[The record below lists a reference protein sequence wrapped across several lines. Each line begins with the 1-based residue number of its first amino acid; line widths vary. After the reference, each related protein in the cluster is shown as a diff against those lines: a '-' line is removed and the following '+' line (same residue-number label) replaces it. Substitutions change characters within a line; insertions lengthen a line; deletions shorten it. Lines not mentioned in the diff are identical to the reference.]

1 MKDHVLKKYS
11 KYLFLAAFLIIAVL
25 AFLVVKSYVN
35 AILSSIVLAYLFYP
49 WYKKLN
55 SIVKRDYLAAF
66 LMTILLIIL
75 IIAPSFFV
83 ANSMIKE
90 SITLY
95 NEIKTSQLNLPNYI
109 LTGIDKIF
117 QYIIG
122 ESSTLLK
129 ALPKFFINVF
139 ITLFLFFYLLKDGT
153 KIIKEIKSL
162 IPLSEKHKNDVVNEF
177 KNVTDAIVY
186 GLILTG
192 IIIAIVAVI
201 GFYIFKVSSPVL
213 WGLAILVI
221 SILPGIGNTFIWVP
235 IGIIKILNNDITNG
249 VGILIYGALFISG
262 LETLIRVK
270 IIGYKTKIHPA
281 FIVLGV
287 FGGISLLGFI
297 GLFFG
302 PLILVIF
309 ITLLKS
315 ILVEK

>member
-11 KYLFLAAFLIIAVL
+11 KYLFLAAFIIIAIL
-25 AFLVVKSYVN
+25 SFLVVKGFVN

-49 WYKKLN
+49 LYKKLN
-55 SIVKRDYLAAF
+55 LIIKKDYLTAFIITIILVILIIITSFFIFNSIVKES
-66 LMTILLIIL
+66 LL
-75 IIAPSFFV
+75 
-83 ANSMIKE
+83 
-90 SITLY
+90 LY
-95 NEIKTSQLNLPNYI
+95 KDIKTAQLNLPSYI
-109 LTGIDKIF
+109 LTALDKIF
-117 QYIIG
+117 QYIVN
-122 ESSTLLK
+122 ESSRLLF

-162 IPLSEKHKNDVVNEF
+162 IPLPEKHKNNVVKEF

-201 GFYIFKVSSPVL
+201 GFYIFNVSSPML
-213 WGLAILVI
+213 WGLAVLII

-235 IGIIKILNNDITNG
+235 IGIIKIINNDITNG
-249 VGILIYGALFISG
+249 IGILIYGALFISG

-315 ILVEK
+315 ILVKK